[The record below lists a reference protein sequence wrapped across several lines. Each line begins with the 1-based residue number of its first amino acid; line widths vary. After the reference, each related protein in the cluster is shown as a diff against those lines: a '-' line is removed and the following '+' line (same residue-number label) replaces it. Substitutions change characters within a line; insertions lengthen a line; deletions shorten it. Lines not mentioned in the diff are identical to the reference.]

1 MKSTIF
7 IPADIPPSQHEA
19 FHRNYDAITRSTGK
33 LFILAAD
40 HKMEHLDQDC
50 YGPGIDPAAH
60 HPEHFFAIASQAK
73 IGALAAQ
80 LGLIARYGKQYS
92 NINYIVKLN
101 SKTNL
106 IPPQERDPLSRQ
118 LWTIDEVVTLKKS
131 SGLPMC
137 GIGLTIYLGSEFE
150 DLMLKQ
156 AAHAIQ
162 QAHQHGLIAILW
174 MYPRSHSIKD
184 EREHHLL
191 AGAVG
196 VANCLGADF
205 VKIHPPRE
213 TANRSSAELLSFVVQ
228 AAGNTRVICAGGSQ
242 YDPQQL
248 INAVHDQMSI
258 GGSSGIAIGR
268 NIWQHSLKDAIV
280 LADKLSQAVYGP
292 AL

>member
-1 MKSTIF
+1 MNKEF
-7 IPADIPPSQHEA
+7 LIPTDIPPSMHDA
-19 FHRNYDAITRSTGK
+19 FQRNHTAITRSTDK

-40 HKMEHLDQDC
+40 HKMEHLDDDC
-50 YGPGIDPAAH
+50 FGPGIDPAAH

-73 IGALAAQ
+73 IGALATQ

-106 IPPQERDPLSRQ
+106 IPPQKRDPISRQ
-118 LWTIDEVVTLKKS
+118 LWTIGDVVALQKN
-131 SGLPMC
+131 SGLPIC

-150 DLMLKQ
+150 DLMLEQ
-156 AAHAIQ
+156 AAHAIF
-162 QAHQHGLIAILW
+162 QAHQQGLVAILW

-205 VKIHPPRE
+205 VKIHPPRQ
-213 TANRSSAELLSFVVQ
+213 TANRSSAELLSFVTQ

-242 YDPQQL
+242 YDSQQL
-248 INAVHDQMSI
+248 IKAVHDHMSI

-268 NIWQHSLKDAIV
+268 NIWQHSLKDAVEI
-280 LADKLSQAVYGP
+280 ANQLSQLVYGP
-292 AL
+292 PL